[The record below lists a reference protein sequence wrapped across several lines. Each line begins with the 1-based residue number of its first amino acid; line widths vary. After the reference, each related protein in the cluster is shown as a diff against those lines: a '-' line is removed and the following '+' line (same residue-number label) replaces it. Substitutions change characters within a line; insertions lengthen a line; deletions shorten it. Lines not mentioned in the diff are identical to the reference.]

1 MTAIGRDDVRENG
14 LGGTVGEV
22 VDRLGRWREQTG
34 ITRVYLQLLDLT
46 DLDQIELIAAEVA
59 PQA

>member
-1 MTAIGRDDVRENG
+1 MHAIGRDDLRENG

-22 VDRLGRWREQTG
+22 VDRLGQWRDRTG
-34 ITRVYLQLLDLT
+34 ITRVYLQLLDLA

-59 PQA
+59 PQL